1 MRKRISIAFV
11 LLPLVAAAAE
21 IDFNLEI
28 RPILSNKCFHCHG
41 FDGKKRKAKLRLD
54 TFEGATRDL
63 GGHAAIVPGK
73 PEQSELMERVEHHD
87 PEERMPPQK
96 SGRTVQS
103 AEIAKL
109 RQWISEGA
117 VYLKHW
123 AWVAPTRQPVP
134 AGHEK
139 TPIDGF
145 VLQRLKAVG
154 LKPSPP
160 TTRETLIRRAT
171 LDLTGLPPTPK
182 EADAFLADSRPDD
195 QAFETVVDR
204 LLASPRYGEHM
215 AYRWL
220 DAARYADS
228 DGYES
233 DPLRTMWPWRDWVI
247 AAFNDNMPYDQFITE
262 QLAGDLLPN
271 ASLRQRIASG
281 YNRNNRLNNE
291 GGILAEEWLIEN
303 VADRAETVATTFM
316 GLTWGCARCHDH
328 KYDPISQRDYY
339 QLFSYFYNCEESGIG
354 RGASGAGGML
364 AVPPFKNLEEFET
377 IDAELQSITQK
388 IKAYET
394 HPGTKARLKVWMAK
408 IADAKQS
415 NLPAALK
422 KKDFKKWSAADK
434 ALARSHFLTKVD
446 SKGVALSKRVA
457 TIKKRHAAL
466 LKAGA
471 KIMVMKELPKPR
483 QAHLLHRGAF
493 DKPGEK
499 VDAGVP
505 GWIHPG
511 NAELPKNRIGLAAW
525 LTDPKHPLTARVAVN
540 GFWERYFGTGLVK
553 TMEDFGSQGEAPS
566 HPELLDYLALALI
579 DSGWDV
585 KRFQKQIVMSGTYRQ
600 SAATNEQLVRR
611 DPDNRLLAHGP
622 RFRLPAQVIRDQAL
636 AASGLLV
643 ETIGG
648 RPVKP
653 YQPPGLWKEVIKGG
667 PTYKADTGDRLYRRS
682 LYTLWRRAVKPP
694 LMVMFDA
701 NERDTCKVGQRRT
714 NTPMQALSLL
724 NSTTFVEAARHLGER
739 MITQGGADPGDR
751 ISHGVKLLFGRPAT
765 AVELDLLGQELSYFK
780 KVYADDPKAAAALL
794 TIGGSKPNPK
804 LKPPELAAYTL
815 VARVLLNLDE
825 TVTKE

>member
-1 MRKRISIAFV
+1 MKIRIPIV
-11 LLPLVAAAAE
+11 LGLFAMVASAAE
-21 IDFNLEI
+21 VDFNLEI
-28 RPILSNKCFHCHG
+28 RLILSNKCFHCHG
-41 FDGKKRKAKLRLD
+41 FDSKKRKAKLRLD

-63 GGHAAIVPGK
+63 GGYAAIVPGK
-73 PEQSELMERVEHHD
+73 PEQSELMKRVEHHN

-96 SGRTVQS
+96 SGRTLQP

-109 RQWISEGA
+109 RQWIGEGA
-117 VYLKHW
+117 AYRKHW
-123 AWVAPTRQPVP
+123 AWVAPTPRPVP
-134 AGHEK
+134 AGHEEN
-139 TPIDGF
+139 PIDGF
-145 VLQRLKAVG
+145 VLQRLKTAG
-154 LKPSPP
+154 LKPSSPA
-160 TTRETLIRRAT
+160 TREALIRRVT

-182 EADAFLADSRPDD
+182 EADAFVADSRPDD
-195 QAFETVVDR
+195 QAFEAVVDR
-204 LLASPRYGEHM
+204 LLASPRFGEHV

-271 ASLRQRIASG
+271 ASMRQRIASG

-339 QLFSYFYNCEESGIG
+339 RMFSYFYNCEENGIG
-354 RGASGAGGML
+354 SGASSAGGML
-364 AVPPFKNLEEFET
+364 SVPPFEDLEEYESLGTELESIPKKFEAWMVKVV
-377 IDAELQSITQK
+377 DANR
-388 IKAYET
+388 A
-394 HPGTKARLKVWMAK
+394 
-408 IADAKQS
+408 
-415 NLPAALK
+415 NLPKELK
-422 KKDFKKWSAADK
+422 KKDYGKWNDADK
-434 ALARSHFLTKVD
+434 ALARRHFPPKD
-446 SKGVALSKRVA
+446 NAEGVALSKRSVA
-457 TIKKRHAAL
+457 IKKRRATL

-471 KIMVMKELPKPR
+471 KMMVMKELSKPR
-483 QAHLLHRGAF
+483 QAHVLLRGAF

-499 VDAGVP
+499 VDTGAP
-505 GWIHPG
+505 GWIHPE
-511 NAELPKNRIGLAAW
+511 NAGLPKNRVGLAAW

-566 HPELLDYLALALI
+566 HPKLLDYLALAFI

-585 KRFQKQIVMSGTYRQ
+585 KRFQKRIVMSATYRQ
-600 SAATNEQLVRR
+600 SAATNEQLVGR
-611 DPDNRLLAHGP
+611 DPENRLLARGP

-667 PTYKADTGDRLYRRS
+667 PTYKADVGDRLYRRS
-682 LYTLWRRAVKPP
+682 LYTFWRRAVKPP

-724 NSTTFVEAARHLGER
+724 NSTTFVEASRHLGER
-739 MITQGGADPGDR
+739 MITQGGAKPGDR

-765 AVELDLLGQELSYFK
+765 TVEIDLLGKELLFFEK
-780 KVYADDPKAAAALL
+780 TYADDPKAAAALL
-794 TIGGSKPNPK
+794 AIGGSKPNPK
-804 LKPPELAAYTL
+804 LQPPELAAYTL

-825 TVTKE
+825 AVTKE

>member
-1 MRKRISIAFV
+1 MSRFWKGIV
-11 LLPLVAAAAE
+11 LGLALPWFAAAAE

-54 TFEGATRDL
+54 TVEGATRDL
-63 GGHAAIVPGK
+63 GGYAAIVPGK
-73 PEQSELMERVEHHD
+73 PEQSELMKRVEHHD
-87 PEERMPPQK
+87 PDERMPPQK
-96 SGRTVQS
+96 SGRTLQS

-109 RQWISEGA
+109 RQWIGEGA
-117 VYLKHW
+117 VYRRHW
-123 AWVAPTRQPVP
+123 AWVAPTPRPVP

-139 TPIDGF
+139 NPIDGF
-145 VLQRLKAVG
+145 VLQRLKAAG
-154 LKPSPP
+154 LKPSP
-160 TTRETLIRRAT
+160 TATREALIRRVT

-195 QAFETVVDR
+195 QAFEAVVDR

-233 DPLRTMWPWRDWVI
+233 DPIRTMWPWRDWVI

-271 ASLRQRIASG
+271 ASMRQRIASG

-339 QLFSYFYNCEESGIG
+339 RLFSYFYNCEESGIG
-354 RGASGAGGML
+354 RGASAAGGML
-364 AVPPFKNLEEFET
+364 AVPSLRNLEEYESLG
-377 IDAELQSITQK
+377 AELQSIPK
-388 IKAYET
+388 KLEA
-394 HPGTKARLKVWMAK
+394 WMDK
-408 IADAKQS
+408 LVDANWS
-415 NLPAALK
+415 NLPEALK
-422 KKDFKKWSAADK
+422 KKDREKWSDADK
-434 ALARSHFLTKVD
+434 ALARRHFPAKEKLDVY
-446 SKGVALSKRVA
+446 LSKRSA
-457 TIKKRHAAL
+457 AIKKRRAAL

-483 QAHLLHRGAF
+483 QAHVLHRGAF

-499 VDAGVP
+499 VDTGVP
-505 GWIHPG
+505 GWIHPV

-566 HPELLDYLALALI
+566 HPELLDYLALAFI

-611 DPDNRLLAHGP
+611 DPENRLLARGP

-653 YQPPGLWKEVIKGG
+653 YQPPGLWKEVIRGG
-667 PTYKADTGDRLYRRS
+667 PTYKADVGGRLYRRS

-714 NTPMQALSLL
+714 NTPLQALSLL

-751 ISHGVKLLFGRPAT
+751 ISHGVKLLFGRPAST
-765 AVELDLLGQELSYFK
+765 VELDLLGQELRFFQK
-780 KVYADDPKAAAALL
+780 TYAADPKAAAALL
-794 TIGGSKPNPK
+794 AIGGSKPNPK
-804 LKPPELAAYTL
+804 LQPPELAAYTL

-825 TVTKE
+825 AVTKE